1 MASVQSI
8 PAMQQLTA
16 ILYQNVCFVSKKEIF
31 QGKDSDI
38 GHNYTLN
45 KLIDNNFASLWGP
58 KMALANLQSR

>member
-45 KLIDNNFASLWGP
+45 KLIDNNFASL
-58 KMALANLQSR
+58 